1 MITSNDISIL
11 IVTRVND
18 SERLKAVYDRI
29 RSYYPMNEIIVIYDD
44 VPHSLGVSDSNLKE
58 VVTEER
64 VYVSRGYN
72 MALKMSTNP
81 YFVFLHD
88 DTFIHKDFLHNL
100 VPHLNSSTICNFTT
114 IEPPLFG
121 NRDIFERPIQNF
133 GFDLTDLNLDA
144 FDTFCDNRNS
154 KIINT
159 VVDNPYGGFFMAG
172 SIKTILSIGGFDERF
187 KPFFYEDADL
197 MLRLH
202 LNGIRFVQVL
212 NSLVYH
218 LVSLTSRKSEDGNS
232 ASYQTE
238 RIFLNKWKSSF
249 QVLKEYT
256 MKNGTEY
263 RPIRL
268 RVISKNTDQ
277 TLQSFLSNLSDEDNG
292 LPASL
297 LHIDGEKFT
306 NADLDYI
313 HLLPYIIHQNVQQ
326 KETKFQLNNMILE
339 IHPESILEPQIVAN
353 TL

>member
-1 MITSNDISIL
+1 MITSNEISIL

-18 SERLKAVYDRI
+18 SERLKAVYERI
-29 RSYYPMNEIIVIYDD
+29 RCYYPTNEIIIIYDD
-44 VPHSLGVSDSNLKE
+44 VNHSLGVSDSNLNE

-100 VPHLNSSTICNFTT
+100 VPHLNPNTICNFTT

-121 NRDIFERPIQNF
+121 NQDVFERPIQNF

-144 FDTFCDNRNS
+144 FDNFCDNRNS
-154 KIINT
+154 KIINLIA
-159 VVDNPYGGFFMAG
+159 DNPYGGFFMAG
-172 SIKTILSIGGFDERF
+172 SVETVLSIGGFDEKF

-197 MLRLH
+197 MFRLH
-202 LNGIRFVQVL
+202 LNGVRFVQVL

-218 LVSLTSRKSEDGNS
+218 LVSLTSRKSEDGDY

-238 RIFLNKWKSSF
+238 RIFLKKWKSSF

-256 MKNGTEY
+256 MKNGVDY
-263 RPIRL
+263 KPIRL
-268 RVISKNTDQ
+268 RVIGNNIDST
-277 TLQSFLSNLSDEDNG
+277 TEEFLSTISDEDDDK
-292 LPASL
+292 PTSI
-297 LHIDGEKFT
+297 LHVDGDKIT
-306 NADLDYI
+306 NEDLNYI
-313 HLLPYIIHQNVQQ
+313 LLLPYIISQNVQ
-326 KETKFQLNNMILE
+326 EHITKFELNNMILE
-339 IHPESILEPQIVAN
+339 INPESILEPQIIAN
-353 TL
+353 RL